1 MGTSFFVQC
10 KFWKLFKDYLKAF
23 NNEFLWLRKHFLE
36 KMLLQVYRKVCFRAT
51 IVFHIYQQPTRRSNI
66 DYHGYTMFFSKA
78 NIRNISETHPTKA
91 YIK

>member
-1 MGTSFFVQC
+1 
-10 KFWKLFKDYLKAF
+10 
-23 NNEFLWLRKHFLE
+23 
-36 KMLLQVYRKVCFRAT
+36 MLLQVYRKVCFRAT

-91 YIK
+91 YIKEVRGLTNESSGLTSILPSNVSLAMEGVV